1 VLLDLVPRIAGV
13 HRPASWI
20 CVATRF
26 PFAIA
31 SKRQMGAQCWANHSR
46 TSLRRPISFVVRPN
60 TRQTWEVAVTD
71 HEVINAIDS
80 QRILM
85 VAVATGGPRIE
96 TVNREYMDRRAEL
109 GAELKRRGWQD
120 PNPYQDLWD
129 WYGKWSSG
137 DLPTYWSRRMYLS
150 ELYGPL
156 LELVQRGPALEGS
169 QLFGEA
175 TGWARVDRA
184 LGDMRQQLE
193 QAHSEEQCQAVG
205 LVCREILISVAHA
218 VYDPNRYPTLDGVPA
233 SDTDAKRMLEAFLHV
248 ELAGGANETSRRYS
262 RSAFDLANE
271 LQHRRTAS
279 CREAAMCAQ
288 AAAAVV
294 NLIAIVSGRRDPET
308 ANGG

>member
-1 VLLDLVPRIAGV
+1 
-13 HRPASWI
+13 
-20 CVATRF
+20 
-26 PFAIA
+26 
-31 SKRQMGAQCWANHSR
+31 M
-46 TSLRRPISFVVRPN
+46 
-60 TRQTWEVAVTD
+60 TD
-71 HEVINAIDS
+71 HEAIS
-80 QRILM
+80 AIEAQRILM

-96 TVNREYMDRRAEL
+96 TVNREYVDRRVEL
-109 GAELKRRGWQD
+109 GAELKRRGLQD
-120 PNPYQDLWD
+120 PNPYRDLWD

-156 LELVQRGPALEGS
+156 LERVQRGPAVEGP

-193 QAHSEEQCQAVG
+193 QARFEEQCQAVG
-205 LVCREILISVAHA
+205 LLCREILISVAQA
-218 VYDPNRYPTLDGVPA
+218 VYDPNRYATLDGVPA
-233 SDTDAKRMLEAFLHV
+233 SDTDAKRMLEAFFAA
-248 ELAGGANETSRRYS
+248 ELAGGTNEASRKYA

-279 CREAAMCAQ
+279 FREAAMCAQ

-294 NLIAIVSGRRDPET
+294 NLVAIVSGRRDPE
-308 ANGG
+308 AGDGA